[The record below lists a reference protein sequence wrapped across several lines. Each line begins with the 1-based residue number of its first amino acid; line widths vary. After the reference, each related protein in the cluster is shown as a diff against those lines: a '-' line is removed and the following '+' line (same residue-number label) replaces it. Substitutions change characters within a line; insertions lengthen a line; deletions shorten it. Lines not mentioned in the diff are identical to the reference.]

1 MIDPDNNTFTQK
13 DLLQHLLH
21 AAQHSVTRE
30 EMIVQFSR
38 AEKLSHENFEQFDK
52 MNAERFKQVD
62 NQFEQI
68 EQRFKSIDKRFE
80 LIDKR
85 FELID
90 KRFESIDKRFE
101 SIDKRFE
108 KVDIQFEK
116 SRLES
121 NQRFD
126 IQHQAIMDIHREIKL
141 QMRWSFGVMITVG
154 ALVVGVLRLI

>member
-1 MIDPDNNTFTQK
+1 MVDPDNNTFTQK

-38 AEKLSHENFEQFDK
+38 AEKISHENFEQVDK

-62 NQFEQI
+62 NRFKQI
-68 EQRFKSIDKRFE
+68 EQRFES
-80 LIDKR
+80 
-85 FELID
+85 ID

-101 SIDKRFE
+101 SIDKQFE
-108 KVDIQFEK
+108 QVDIQFEK

-141 QMRWSFGVMITVG
+141 QMRWSFGVMITIG
-154 ALVVGVLRLI
+154 ALVVGILRLI

>member
-38 AEKLSHENFEQFDK
+38 AEKISHENFEQADK
-52 MNAERFKQVD
+52 MNAERFKQID
-62 NQFEQI
+62 NRFEQI
-68 EQRFKSIDKRFE
+68 EQRFE

-85 FELID
+85 FEQAQIESS
-90 KRFESIDKRFE
+90 KRFEQAQIENNK
-101 SIDKRFE
+101 
-108 KVDIQFEK
+108 
-116 SRLES
+116 
-121 NQRFD
+121 RFD